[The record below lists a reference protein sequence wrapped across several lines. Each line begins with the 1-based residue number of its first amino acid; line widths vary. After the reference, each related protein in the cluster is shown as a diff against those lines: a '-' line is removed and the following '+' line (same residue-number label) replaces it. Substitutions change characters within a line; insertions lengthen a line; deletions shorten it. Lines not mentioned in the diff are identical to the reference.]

1 MKNLVVILLAVA
13 AVVVGVTLFVALRDV
28 EPSMAQKGDVVLEET
43 AAPSKGA
50 QAKVAKDVKP
60 VAEPKSEASTEK
72 ASGSKKAEAVPAEE
86 SPNEENDSTDE
97 ADEER
102 AVEAFDAMVDGW
114 QEAKPKGVSNADVAN
129 FRKAFSSLPR
139 DRKMEGLQRAL
150 NLIPDENVLLL
161 AGILLDKTQDRE
173 VLDAVFSD
181 VLNRDESVKT
191 EILKTIHKDKSHPC
205 WADTAWILDVTGE
218 KQ

>member
-1 MKNLVVILLAVA
+1 MKKLFPILIGIGLLVLLAFIVVIC
-13 AVVVGVTLFVALRDV
+13 RDAV
-28 EPSMAQKGDVVLEET
+28 EPSALETELSSTKATVVANAASEKVSQDVVSRASVET
-43 AAPSKGA
+43 ES
-50 QAKVAKDVKP
+50 
-60 VAEPKSEASTEK
+60 AEGDEAIED
-72 ASGSKKAEAVPAEE
+72 AEE
-86 SPNEENDSTDE
+86 QVSAED
-97 ADEER
+97 
-102 AVEAFDAMVDGW
+102 AFDAEVDRW
-114 QEAKPKGVSNADVAN
+114 MEPKKGGVTVKDVDA
-129 FRKAFSSLPR
+129 FRAAFGRVPKQAR
-139 DRKMEGLQRAL
+139 GACLQRAL

-218 KQ
+218 KP

>member
-1 MKNLVVILLAVA
+1 MKKLFPILIGTGLLVVLAFVVVICRDAVEVPAFETGASSTEAVA
-13 AVVVGVTLFVALRDV
+13 VASAASEKETSDV
-28 EPSMAQKGDVVLEET
+28 EPRAPVEAESAEGDEAIDDAEEQVSAEDAFDVEVDRWMEPKKGGVTV
-43 AAPSKGA
+43 
-50 QAKVAKDVKP
+50 KDVDAFRAAFGR
-60 VAEPKSEASTEK
+60 VPKEARG
-72 ASGSKKAEAVPAEE
+72 AC
-86 SPNEENDSTDE
+86 
-97 ADEER
+97 
-102 AVEAFDAMVDGW
+102 
-114 QEAKPKGVSNADVAN
+114 
-129 FRKAFSSLPR
+129 
-139 DRKMEGLQRAL
+139 LQRAL

-181 VLNRDESVKT
+181 VLNRDESVKS